1 MADTGS
7 PYEPHPNPER
17 VPMTDRREFLRQAG
31 ITGATLA
38 AITALPRGA
47 LAAPAA
53 PHPRDLE
60 RFEGG
65 APKELMMEALNA
77 AKMAGASFADCRIA
91 RFRQNFVVTREKQI
105 INVVDTDTLG
115 CGVRALVDGCWGFA
129 ATRYLTAVAVAGAAR
144 EAVAIA
150 RANRVAR
157 DRPVELAPAPA
168 YPNAKW
174 KSAFRIDPFEV
185 PLEEKVN
192 LLLKAN
198 TEAMTVDKVK
208 YVNSIL
214 FFVKQ
219 DRNYANTDGTVVEQ
233 TLVRSWPLFTAT
245 AVAADFS
252 DFQNRQAVEAAPM
265 GRGWEYV
272 LEQNLV
278 GNARK
283 WAEEAAQKLT
293 AKPVDVG
300 RYDLVLDPSNIW
312 LTIHESIG
320 HPLELDRA
328 LGYEANYAGTS
339 FVAPPEDKLGK
350 LRYGPEFMN
359 IQGDRSQEGALAT
372 IGYDDDG
379 VQPDEFLIIKDG
391 LVNDYET
398 TREQALWLKWW
409 YEKTGR
415 PVRSHGCSYADSW
428 SSVQFQR
435 MPNVSLLP
443 AKDDKKWEDL
453 IAATDR
459 GIAIIGDGS
468 FSIDQQRYNAQFG
481 GQVFYEIKGGKIAG
495 MLKDVAYQIRTPDFW
510 NSMDMIGGKSSY
522 RLGGSFFDGK
532 GQPGQ
537 SNAVSHGSPPARFRN
552 VNVIN
557 TGRKA

>member
-1 MADTGS
+1 
-7 PYEPHPNPER
+7 
-17 VPMTDRREFLRQAG
+17 MTDRRQFLKQTGTAG
-31 ITGATLA
+31 ADLA
-38 AITALPRGA
+38 MVSAMPRGA
-47 LAAPAA
+47 NAAPLAAAS
-53 PHPRDLE
+53 LEVE

-77 AKMAGASFADCRIA
+77 AKSAGASWADARIA
-91 RFRQNFVVTREKQI
+91 RFRQNFVVTREHQI
-105 INVVDTDTLG
+105 VNVVDTDTLG

-129 ATRYLTAVAVAGAAR
+129 ATRYLTTESVTAAAR
-144 EAVAIA
+144 EAVSIA
-150 RANRVAR
+150 KANRIAR

-168 YPNAKW
+168 YPNATW
-174 KSAFRIDPFEV
+174 KSAYTTDPWDV
-185 PLEEKVN
+185 PLEAKVD

-198 TEAMTVDKVK
+198 AEALKVPKVK

-219 DRNYANTDGTVVEQ
+219 DRNYANTDGSVITQ

-245 AVAADFS
+245 AVADDFS
-252 DFQNRQAVEAAPM
+252 DFQTRQGVEAAPM

-272 LEQNLV
+272 LQCDIP
-278 GNARK
+278 GNSRK

-293 AKPVDVG
+293 AKPVEVG
-300 RYDLVLDPSNIW
+300 RYDLVLDPSNSW

-320 HPLELDRA
+320 HPTELDRA

-339 FVAPPEDKLGK
+339 FVSPPEDKLGK
-350 LRYGPEFMN
+350 FRYGPDFMN
-359 IQGDRSQEGALAT
+359 IQGDRSQEGAIST

-379 VQPDEFLIIKDG
+379 VQPDDFLLIKDG
-391 LVNDYET
+391 IVNDYQT
-398 TREQALWLKWW
+398 TREQASWLKWW
-409 YEKTGR
+409 YDKQGK
-415 PVRSHGCSYADSW
+415 PVRSHGCAYADSW
-428 SSVQFQR
+428 SSVSFQR

-443 AKDDKKWEDL
+443 GKEDRKWEDL
-453 IAATDR
+453 IAATDK

-468 FSIDQQRYNAQFG
+468 FSIDQQRFNAQFG

-522 RLGGSFFDGK
+522 KLGGSFFDGK

-537 SNAVSHGSPPARFRN
+537 VNGVSHGAVPSRFKQ

-557 TGRKA
+557 TGRKS